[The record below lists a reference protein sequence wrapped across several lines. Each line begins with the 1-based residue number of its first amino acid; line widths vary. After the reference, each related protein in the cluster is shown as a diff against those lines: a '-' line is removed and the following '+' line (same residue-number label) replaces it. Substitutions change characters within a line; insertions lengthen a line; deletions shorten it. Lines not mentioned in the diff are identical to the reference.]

1 MPALPVEQRLLESS
15 LWNNFTSL
23 LREQPVRR

>member
-1 MPALPVEQRLLESS
+1 MPALPVEQRLLEGS

-23 LREQPVRR
+23 LRDQPPQR